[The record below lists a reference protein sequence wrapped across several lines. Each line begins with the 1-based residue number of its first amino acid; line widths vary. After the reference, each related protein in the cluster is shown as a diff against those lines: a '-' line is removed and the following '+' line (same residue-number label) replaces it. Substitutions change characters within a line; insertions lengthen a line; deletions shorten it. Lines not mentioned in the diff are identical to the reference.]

1 MMCRLKW
8 LCCCDLTVTSDIEN
22 GNGCNVETCILILS
36 LFFYI
41 FSSLLLFVL
50 MSMTTLPSSV
60 SPSSSPCSS
69 IVLFCSLHYFGPPN
83 IAFPRFIIIAIGTE
97 RFKLLRK
104 RLQNPTVFLLSFC
117 CFYISVVLFH
127 QWGDPWVNR
136 LRVCFPSSSGIQIPE
151 VIWSD
156 YSTAILPNRFCR
168 VSTSVYKDPSMATG
182 YYYGKRYFQ

>member
-1 MMCRLKW
+1 MALLLW
-8 LCCCDLTVTSDIEN
+8 FNGYFLTSDIEN

-69 IVLFCSLHYFGPPN
+69 IVLFCSLHYLGPPN

-104 RLQNPTVFLLSFC
+104 RLQNPAVFLLSFC

-136 LRVCFPSSSGIQIPE
+136 KFACFFPSSSGIQIPE